1 MSVRPREVGEAASR
15 FSLRSALA
23 PAAAPLR
30 PPPTAQQSA
39 QLKFTLNVPKAP
51 VSAASPAPALKLN
64 FAQQLS
70 KPTERPAANG
80 HSQADV
86 MRLTAVV
93 DDLTKRLKGA
103 QGKLEATE
111 CQLNRTQQ
119 ALNAERQNAVQK
131 VAGLKADLVSAHA
144 NEQKLRAELAARPA
158 KAVLNTDKFM
168 ASVGSVLEQ
177 EQRAATAER
186 ESASLGASI
195 EGLKAQ
201 KTALEAE
208 IAQVKELREAA
219 LAERLKVEETLK
231 NTRLEAEE
239 VRAELKGLAAQVA
252 EMQPAEALPQEPQE
266 PQELLIDS
274 LVDLPMEP
282 AELSDTGC
290 CRAPE
295 PQEEVAPRKCE
306 ISGVAAPDSDL
317 ACSVGKTARLARR
330 RLPAALPMSVAFD
343 CPLELGQCCVDS
355 FLDNDATG
363 ATPTDEMAAAVI
375 VDLQSFL
382 TRHVET
388 SVPCPTPL
396 VAPLA
401 A

>member
-30 PPPTAQQSA
+30 PPAAAQQPA
-39 QLKFTLNVPKAP
+39 QLKFTLNVPRAP
-51 VSAASPAPALKLN
+51 AAAPETALKLN

-70 KPTERPAANG
+70 KPAARPAANG

-119 ALNAERQNAVQK
+119 ALSAERQNAVQK
-131 VAGLKADLVSAHA
+131 VAGLNADLVSAHA
-144 NEQKLRAELAARPA
+144 NEQKLRADLAARPA
-158 KAVLNTDKFM
+158 KAALSTDNFM

-177 EQRAATAER
+177 EQRAETAER

-195 EGLKAQ
+195 EGLKAE
-201 KTALEAE
+201 KTVLESE
-208 IAQVKELREAA
+208 IAKVKELREAA
-219 LAERLKVEETLK
+219 LAEKLEVEETLK
-231 NTRLEAEE
+231 NTRLQAEE

-252 EMQPAEALPQEPQE
+252 EMQPAEALPQE

-306 ISGVAAPDSDL
+306 ISGVAVPDSDL

-330 RLPAALPMSVAFD
+330 RLPAAIPMSVAFD

-363 ATPTDEMAAAVI
+363 ATPTDELAAAVI

-388 SVPCPTPL
+388 TVPCPTPL